1 MQILRVA
8 RSNELRILLVTSMIE
23 PIERIKPKMSASPHI
38 SFEIF
43 SDGVLLP
50 SQYNDLARSGRS
62 VSAGEYRLL
71 WAVLEDAISTYLA
84 NRDCST
90 RNQRREFEEVCNWL
104 HATQNPLQ
112 DLFTFASIC
121 EVFDIEADLLLKAL
135 ESLSNDDSPIQRRV
149 VMGTPKLHNLAA

>member
-1 MQILRVA
+1 
-8 RSNELRILLVTSMIE
+8 
-23 PIERIKPKMSASPHI
+23 MSAPAHI
-38 SFEIF
+38 SFEVF

-62 VSAGEYRLL
+62 ISAGEYRLL

-112 DLFTFASIC
+112 GLFTFASIC
-121 EVFDIEADLLLKAL
+121 EVFDLDADLLLRAL
-135 ESLSNDDSPIQRRV
+135 ESLPSDGWPIRHRV
-149 VMGTPKLHNLAA
+149 DAGARKLQHLAA